1 MSRKRFGL
9 STWLFI
15 LLITIPYLIAGL
27 YPKSQIFG
35 GFLFNPIDSNS
46 YLAKMYEGW
55 SGAWQFTMPFT
66 AEKGDG
72 SFLFMFYLVLGHISR
87 ITGLSLILIFHLTR
101 LLSAGFLAYTLMK
114 FSDWVFADQAL
125 LARRALR
132 LTLLG
137 SGLGW
142 VFVVL
147 GWITS
152 DLWVAETYPF
162 LAGFANPHF
171 CLGMG
176 LLLFIFMDLGQ
187 PASVLRLIRLAGA
200 GFLLAVIMPFGIA
213 VAGAIGGLWLLW
225 EWVSTRR
232 LQWKQLLAA
241 FCLGGPA
248 ILYQYW
254 VTLTDPLLSQWNA
267 QNVTPSP
274 PLWDLAIALSP
285 ALMCAVWGAWRLIRQ
300 PQRSSTVRLLLVW
313 FLAGL
318 VLIYFPFSLQ
328 RRFMFAYFIP
338 VGFLAVEGLRELP
351 WFARKIQKRAHG
363 LVMITSLVTN
373 GVVLLL
379 ALYGVAITASQLYV
393 SKDEIAAFE
402 FMRASLPPDA
412 IVLGSADT
420 GNLIPGWTGR
430 RVLYGHKFETINA
443 EENKKLVTRLYAD
456 QIPVAEVIPLL
467 QQRRVQYIFMGPR
480 ERGNLDGVSAQQND
494 AIPQFLEHFK
504 VIYHN
509 ETVQIYAWP

>member
-1 MSRKRFGL
+1 MNRKRFGL
-9 STWLFI
+9 SAWLFI
-15 LLITIPYLIAGL
+15 LLITIPYLIAGF
-27 YPKSQIFG
+27 YPKSQVFG

-66 AEKGDG
+66 AEKGNG

-87 ITGLSLILIFHLTR
+87 ITGLSLILTFHLTR
-101 LLSAGFLAYTLMK
+101 LFSAAFLAYTLTK
-114 FSDWVFADQAL
+114 FSIWIFGNQSL
-125 LARRALR
+125 LAQRALR

-142 VFVVL
+142 VFVIF

-176 LLLFIFMDLGQ
+176 LLLFILMDLGQ
-187 PASVLRLIRLAGA
+187 SASALRLVRLAVA

-225 EWVSTRR
+225 EWVSTRQ

-248 ILYQYW
+248 ILYQYG
-254 VTLTDPLLSQWNA
+254 VTLTDPLLIQWNA

-274 PLWDLAIALSP
+274 PLWDLVIALSP
-285 ALMCAVWGAWRLIRQ
+285 ALMFALWGAWRLLRQ
-300 PQRSSTVRLLLVW
+300 PERSSTTRLLLVW

-318 VLIYFPFSLQ
+318 VLIYVPFSLQ

-351 WFARKIQKRAHG
+351 RFAKKFQKRAYA
-363 LVMITSLVTN
+363 LVMTTSLVTN

-402 FMRASLPPDA
+402 FMRVALPADA

-430 RVLYGHKFETINA
+430 RVIYGHKFETIDA
-443 EENKKLVTRLYAD
+443 TENKEWVTRFYTD
-456 QIPVAEVIPLL
+456 QVPAAEVVPLL
-467 QQRRVQYIFMGPR
+467 QQRQVQYIFMGPR
-480 ERGNLDGVSAQQND
+480 ERENLRNGTA
-494 AIPQFLEHFK
+494 PQFLENFK
-504 VIYHN
+504 VIYRN